1 MSWEDFWTGANSTFE
16 QGANIGSDIYLKK
29 LAAKIQARN
38 QDKQNLWES
47 IQADNKKKA
56 DAEEWDRRNRITT
69 ETNQRWVQT
78 QAERTANEQFD
89 AVNYL
94 IDAKG
99 YRDKIGEFPKTM
111 AGVKAAEARMKEL
124 DDAAKP
130 KDKETF
136 NADETLYR
144 LLGPEK
150 WLEYKTKSGSSDN
163 GEMKRYRAQ
172 GEAND
177 MAKSI
182 IAKEEGNLPARV
194 DELSAVSPSSD
205 HYEKFQAELGQ
216 IKPQLDAIRANR
228 PGGEVALTDS
238 LSYGQGQ
245 YATPEQQNQ
254 LVDPQKEMSILEKI
268 AAMNAKLDAVLKKV
282 NGGK

>member
-1 MSWEDFWTGANSTFE
+1 MSDFWDNFWDGLNQSVDENKKIGA
-16 QGANIGSDIYLKK
+16 DVYLKK

-69 ETNQRWVQT
+69 ETNQRWAQT

-99 YRDKIGEFPKTM
+99 YRDKIGEFPKTT

-150 WLEYKTKSGSSDN
+150 WLEYKTKSSPDGMPEARKPEQARIMAEGIVKKEVGTLPKEIDALAEASAYDN
-163 GEMKRYRAQ
+163 TVVPRLQSKQSE
-172 GEAND
+172 
-177 MAKSI
+177 
-182 IAKEEGNLPARV
+182 
-194 DELSAVSPSSD
+194 
-205 HYEKFQAELGQ
+205 
-216 IKPQLDAIRANR
+216 LDAIEANR
-228 PGGEVALTDS
+228 PGGIPALTDS
-238 LSYGQGQ
+238 LRLGQGQ
-245 YATPEQQNQ
+245 YATPEQQNAQVSPEQAASVTQELATLKLQ
-254 LVDPQKEMSILEKI
+254 LAELLKSLG
-268 AAMNAKLDAVLKKV
+268 AKQ
-282 NGGK
+282 

>member
-69 ETNQRWVQT
+69 ETNQRWAQT

-99 YRDKIGEFPKTM
+99 YRDKIGEFPKTT

-150 WLEYKTKSGSSDN
+150 WLEYKTKSSPDGMPEARKPEQARIMAEGIVKKEVGTLPKEIDALAEASAYDN
-163 GEMKRYRAQ
+163 TVAPRLQSKQSE
-172 GEAND
+172 
-177 MAKSI
+177 
-182 IAKEEGNLPARV
+182 
-194 DELSAVSPSSD
+194 
-205 HYEKFQAELGQ
+205 
-216 IKPQLDAIRANR
+216 LDAIEANR
-228 PGGEVALTDS
+228 PGGIPALTDS
-238 LSYGQGQ
+238 LRLGQGQ